1 MQPLL
6 QYGTFFEQKKENS
19 LNLYEKNSNRYFN
32 SSISNSNSN
41 RSNLEKHVNRNQLLI
56 MSELIFRELCDEV
69 IKSDFKSPSI
79 PDVLYEVIKEM
90 IDN

>member
-1 MQPLL
+1 M
-6 QYGTFFEQKKENS
+6 QKKENS
-19 LNLYEKNSNRYFN
+19 LNLYEKNPNKYFN
-32 SSISNSNSN
+32 SSISNSNAN

-69 IKSDFKSPSI
+69 IKSDFESPSI